1 MESTKMGIARLDIG
15 AAEVKQGGRKAL
27 AHGSKVLCEARK
39 FEFKTSQA
47 GNPMIKVQYEVV
59 DENAT
64 DVDGGQEYGR
74 LFDNIVFTEKAVKM
88 AKLKLIGLG
97 YEVDNLV
104 IEDVQDVKDLA
115 EDLKDNFTDQPVQI
129 EVENEE
135 STEYGV
141 QMDRDDKKAVAA
153 GSAAVG
159 CIGFLVLIKL
169 AFLALIAW
177 GIFELVTWVVSK

>member
-1 MESTKMGIARLDIG
+1 MGIARLDIG

-27 AHGSKVLCEARK
+27 NIENNAKFLCEARK

-47 GNPMIKVQYEVV
+47 GNPMINVQYEVV

-74 LFDNIVFTEKAVKM
+74 LFDRIVFTEKAIKM

-97 YEVDNLV
+97 YEVDDLV

-115 EDLKDNFTDQPVQI
+115 EDLKDNFMDQPVQI
-129 EVENEE
+129 EVENED
-135 STEYGV
+135 STEYGLRSNV
-141 QMDRDDKKAVAA
+141 KWVN
-153 GSAAVG
+153 AVG
-159 CIGFLVLIKL
+159 
-169 AFLALIAW
+169 
-177 GIFELVTWVVSK
+177 